1 MIKLYKIFVE
11 RDMKITVIIPSA
23 GSGTRMKA
31 NKNKLFLPL
40 SDEKSILSHTIE
52 KFLTHSAIDE
62 IIIPCKDC
70 DRENIQEILSEF
82 STNKNVLLVKGGET
96 RTDSVQNALNIT
108 QSDIVLIHDGA
119 RPFVT
124 HEVIDRVIDGV
135 KLHGAVI
142 PVIPPQ
148 DTVKESEN
156 GYITKTLSR
165 ESLALVQTP
174 QGFVTE
180 KLKYAYS
187 IISPNE
193 IYTDDSSVYEKIGK
207 VFVVRGDKNNIKL
220 TTPED
225 KPKEIHAGVG
235 FDAHRFEEG
244 RQLILGGVTVP
255 HDKGLL
261 GHSDADV
268 VLHALMDALL
278 SAVHL
283 RDIGFHFPC
292 TPEFKDISSVE
303 LLKRVLKML
312 EEKQAEIINA
322 SIVIVA
328 EKPKLSSFI
337 DQISKNI
344 ACLLG
349 IPENN
354 VSLTATTT
362 EKLGFTGREEGIAT
376 EAIVSVKV

>member
-1 MIKLYKIFVE
+1 
-11 RDMKITVIIPSA
+11 MKITVIIPSA
-23 GSGTRMKA
+23 GSGTRMKT

-40 SDEKSILSHTIE
+40 SDGKSILSHTIE

-70 DRENIQEILSEF
+70 DRENIQKILSEF

-165 ESLALVQTP
+165 DSLALVQTP

-328 EKPKLSSFI
+328 EKPKLSPYI
-337 DQISKNI
+337 DVISKNI
-344 ACLLG
+344 AFLLG

>member
-1 MIKLYKIFVE
+1 
-11 RDMKITVIIPSA
+11 MKTTVIIPSA
-23 GSGTRMKA
+23 GSGTRMKTT
-31 NKNKLFLPL
+31 KNKLFLTL
-40 SDEKSILSHTIE
+40 SDGKSILSHTIE
-52 KFLTHSAIDE
+52 KFLTHSAVDE
-62 IIIPCKDC
+62 IVIPCKDE
-70 DRENIQEILSEF
+70 DRKDIQAILSEF
-82 STNKNVLLVKGGET
+82 TTNKQVLLVEGGGT
-96 RTDSVQNALNIT
+96 RTQSVLNALNVT

-124 HEVIDRVIDGV
+124 HEVIDRVIEGV
-135 KLHGAVI
+135 IRHEAVI
-142 PVIPPQ
+142 PVISPQ
-148 DTVKESEN
+148 DTVKEIKDDAIKS
-156 GYITKTLSR
+156 TLSR
-165 ESLALVQTP
+165 DTLALVQTP
-174 QGFVTE
+174 QGFITE

-187 IISPNE
+187 IISSDE
-193 IYTDDSSVYEKIGK
+193 IYTDDSSVYEKIGT
-207 VFVVRGDKNNIKL
+207 VFVVKGDKNNIKI

-244 RQLILGGVTVP
+244 RALILGGINVP
-255 HDKGLL
+255 HSKGLL

-278 SAVHL
+278 SSTHL

-328 EKPKLSSFI
+328 EKPKLSPYI
-337 DQISKNI
+337 DVISKNI
-344 ACLLG
+344 AFLLG

-362 EKLGFTGREEGIAT
+362 EKLGFTGREEGIAV